1 MTSFAPAVFLP
12 LTHTVLTCV
21 CHTAHLCFQA
31 YNCHYGGLLMETQ
44 HATINYGNS
53 LYAQEQLERLES
65 FGGCVNLDS
74 LLPNSRDL
82 NHLQSN
88 VMLVLE
94 LKFQYTETEFQKVVL
109 QLESIA
115 PFCSIYSLLISV
127 SSLKK

>member
-1 MTSFAPAVFLP
+1 
-12 LTHTVLTCV
+12 
-21 CHTAHLCFQA
+21 
-31 YNCHYGGLLMETQ
+31 METQ
-44 HATINYGNS
+44 HATINYGDS

-74 LLPNSRDL
+74 LLPNSRNL

-94 LKFQYTETEFQKVVL
+94 LKFHDTETEFQKFVL

>member
-1 MTSFAPAVFLP
+1 
-12 LTHTVLTCV
+12 
-21 CHTAHLCFQA
+21 
-31 YNCHYGGLLMETQ
+31 METQ
-44 HATINYGNS
+44 HATIKYGNS

-65 FGGCVNLDS
+65 FGGYVNLDS

-94 LKFQYTETEFQKVVL
+94 LKFHYTETEFHKVVL

-115 PFCSIYSLLISV
+115 PFLFNI
-127 SSLKK
+127 